1 MMKIAIL
8 SPFLRVYKKILQ
20 SFLRQSPEDRRPWG
34 FYKVL
39 EEGERYKV
47 KRIEVLPGRRLSY
60 QRHQRRTEHWMV
72 VHGEAIVTLNGQEK
86 QLASGQSIDIPER
99 APHRIANPGTDS
111 LVFIE
116 VQRGEYLEED
126 DIIRLEDDFGRIDE

>member
-8 SPFLRVYKKILQ
+8 SPFLRVYKRILQ
-20 SFLRQSPEDRRPWG
+20 GSFRQSPEDRRPWG
-34 FYKVL
+34 FYRVL
-39 EEGERYKV
+39 EEREMYKV

-60 QRHQRRTEHWMV
+60 QRHERRTEHWMV
-72 VHGEAIVTLNGQEK
+72 VHGEAIVTLDGQEK

-99 APHRIANPGTDS
+99 AAHRIANVGTDS

-126 DIIRLEDDFGRIDE
+126 DIIRLEDDFGRTGE